1 MRFPLGYSYS
11 HPVPEHTQ
19 QNNKVQMQKV
29 SRATEKQFHR
39 KLDTNFCKQKIH
51 LKHFPQYL
59 KNQTNIFL
67 HHQSSSVYSPVNT
80 HYKKNICQWQVARK
94 TQEFN

>member
-19 QNNKVQMQKV
+19 QNNKVQMQTV

-39 KLDTNFCKQKIH
+39 KLDTNFCKKNPSKNTFHNTSKIRQIY
-51 LKHFPQYL
+51 FY
-59 KNQTNIFL
+59 TIS
-67 HHQSSSVYSPVNT
+67 HHQF
-80 HYKKNICQWQVARK
+80 IRQ
-94 TQEFN
+94 